1 MFFAP
6 KQKQKI
12 FHKKDNDDD
21 DDNNNNN
28 NNNNKNFL
36 KTMAFSS
43 SNKTYRGKWIY
54 NWLKYSARV
63 LYLHR
68 PSASA
73 IMSQAS

>member
-21 DDNNNNN
+21 DD

>member
-21 DDNNNNN
+21 DNNNNN
-28 NNNNKNFL
+28 NNNNNFV

>member
-12 FHKKDNDDD
+12 LNKKDNDDD

-28 NNNNKNFL
+28 NNNNFL

>member
-28 NNNNKNFL
+28 NNFL

>member
-28 NNNNKNFL
+28 NNNNNFL

-43 SNKTYRGKWIY
+43 SNKTCRGKWIY

>member
-21 DDNNNNN
+21 DDNNNN

>member
-21 DDNNNNN
+21 DDNNN

>member
-21 DDNNNNN
+21 DNNNN
-28 NNNNKNFL
+28 NFL